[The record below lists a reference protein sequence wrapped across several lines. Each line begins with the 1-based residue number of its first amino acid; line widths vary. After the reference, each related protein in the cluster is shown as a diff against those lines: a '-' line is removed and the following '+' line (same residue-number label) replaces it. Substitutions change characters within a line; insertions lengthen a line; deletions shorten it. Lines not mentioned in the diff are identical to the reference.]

1 MNKKFKDAL
10 HQYKVEAFKI
20 SHQGSEVEDLSKEIL
35 EHTEQALHNA
45 YTYHFHQD
53 PSPHRIETMNLIK
66 HFTLEA
72 LLPPVLEKV
81 MRRVVVLERQHTQ
94 LVKLLDNL
102 LELLSEEE
110 QKQAKAA
117 RG

>member
-1 MNKKFKDAL
+1 MKKKFKDAL
-10 HQYKVEAFKI
+10 HHYKVEAFKI
-20 SHQGSEVEDLSKEIL
+20 SHPGGEVEDLSKEIL

-81 MRRVVVLERQHTQ
+81 MRRVVVLEKQNVL
-94 LVKLLDNL
+94 LVRLLDEL
-102 LELLSEEE
+102 LELMSEDDK
-110 QKQAKAA
+110 QKQKH
-117 RG
+117 G